1 MKITKEMVN
10 ELNTKLKSLGAVV
23 MYKFQEDTTIGEN
36 PMIKLT
42 LTDMSFVDNCILNMT
57 NEFYNYVEN
66 FFAEYGIKLTYNNTR
81 SIAWSNDWS

>member
-1 MKITKEMVN
+1 
-10 ELNTKLKSLGAVV
+10 

-81 SIAWSNDWS
+81 SIAWSNDWH

>member
-23 MYKFQEDTTIGEN
+23 MYEFDDSEGSHGN